1 MPSKPKKVLIV
12 EDNLILSLLEERLLT
27 KMGHKVVGKVTSG
40 EKAVEVYNKTK
51 PDFVIMDISLSGKMD
66 GFEATNRIR
75 ENADVPVIF
84 VSGNSD
90 RYEKICL
97 TKKGFNEFVSKPF
110 TYKDLADPIS
120 RIWDDKPAKKKKK
133 EKETQKQY

>member
-1 MPSKPKKVLIV
+1 MPTKQKKVLIV

-27 KMGHKVVGKVTSG
+27 KMGYKVVGKVTSG
-40 EKAVEVYNKTK
+40 EKAVKVYKEMK

-66 GFEATNRIR
+66 GFEATNRMR
-75 ENADVPVIF
+75 EHADVPVIF

-90 RYEKICL
+90 RYEKICM
-97 TKKGFNEFVSKPF
+97 TERGFSEFVSKPF

-120 RIWDDKPAKKKKK
+120 RIWDEKPAEQNEKSREK
-133 EKETQKQY
+133 EKQY

>member
-1 MPSKPKKVLIV
+1 MPSPKKVLIV

-27 KMGHKVVGKVTSG
+27 KMGYHVVGKVTSG
-40 EKAVEVYNKTK
+40 EKAVEVFKKIK
-51 PDFVIMDISLSGKMD
+51 PDFIIMDISLSGEMD

-75 ENADVPVIF
+75 ENDDVPVIF

-97 TKKGFNEFVSKPF
+97 TKDGFNEFVSKPF
-110 TYKDLADPIS
+110 TYQDLADPIN
-120 RIWDDKPAKKKKK
+120 RIWNDTQAEKK
-133 EKETQKQY
+133 EKEVEKQF

>member
-1 MPSKPKKVLIV
+1 MKTTSKKALIV
-12 EDNLILSLLEERLLT
+12 EDNLILSLLEERLLN
-27 KMGHKVVGKVTSG
+27 KMGHKVVAKVTSG
-40 EKAVEVYNKTK
+40 EKAVEVFKK
-51 PDFVIMDISLSGKMD
+51 LRPDFIIMDISLSGKMD

-75 ENADVPVIF
+75 EFANVPVIF

-97 TKKGFNEFVSKPF
+97 KKQGFNEFVSKPF

-120 RIWDDKPAKKKKK
+120 RIWTDKTTTDKALTNQ
-133 EKETQKQY
+133 ESEF